1 MTRRFPL
8 HVHVSTLF
16 LVLILVVGALL
27 ATVNHR
33 MSRQVMTDVA
43 NDLTE
48 RISRETLAELNNLIT
63 PVETAVDLIQYSDLV
78 QASSLEQRLKLLP
91 LVRSALDSSVAVT
104 SFYVGYPSGD
114 FFLVRRLRTEAEM
127 IRLRAPEGAEYVVQ
141 SIERRRQPVRGRY
154 LYLDADAKPLRTDN
168 RPEYPGSYDPR
179 SRGWYQ
185 QASASSGTIVTPPY
199 LFFSDREVG
208 LTLAKTVARA
218 RGVVIGADIQLR
230 TLGGIL
236 ARQKVTPHTQ
246 VALTNAAGTVFA
258 HEDSF
263 QLVQFGVDGRQ
274 GPELATL
281 TSFGVPI
288 LAAVGAEV
296 DLAQVAREGRQHQVL
311 RQDGASWQVAVSRVA
326 VDKIAPL
333 LLVMA
338 IPDSELLA
346 NAQAQVRAASLVT
359 LLIMLVSVPI
369 TWLLARGISQSLKQ
383 LVKEANAIGNFDFA
397 APVRLRSYVTE
408 VNTLAET
415 IGKMK
420 RTIRRFLDIS
430 ATISGE
436 RNFERLLPQLLQET
450 VSVVEAS
457 AGVLYLR
464 DGTGLSP
471 ACALTAGGQSLV
483 GPALAGLH
491 PLAFDAHSP
500 AAQPN
505 LAERCG
511 PLLANALRSGQV
523 QAALLGDEDWRVLG
537 MAALFSA
544 DRPATATV
552 APLLN
557 REGELTGAM
566 VLLAS
571 AHSSREHVSFVGALS
586 GTAAVALEAQTLIAQ
601 QKALFES
608 FIQLIAQSIDT
619 KSAYTGGHC
628 AKVPELTRLLAQALC
643 DSTTGPYQ
651 GYTLD
656 DSGWETLR
664 VASWLHDCGKI
675 TTPEHVVD
683 KATKLELIYNRIHE
697 VRMRFEVLKRDAEIA
712 HLRRLGHGQPE
723 SASKAQ
729 LQAEWQA
736 LDEEFAFV
744 AACNQGG
751 EASSPEVR
759 ERLQRISART
769 WLRTLDD
776 TLGLSQEEALRR
788 KDRPQSTLP
797 AVEPLLADQPWHH
810 IDRQPRDMLPADPR
824 WGFTM
829 RMPALLYD
837 QGELHNLTVERGTL
851 TDEDRYKIN
860 EHIVQ
865 TEVMLTQLPFPPHLR
880 RVPEIAAGHH
890 EKLDGT
896 GYPKGL
902 DKSQLSLEAR
912 ILAIADIFEALTA
925 ADRPYKKAKTLSE
938 AVAIMARL
946 RDQNHIDP
954 DVFEVFLRQGVHLA
968 YAHRFMAADLVD
980 EVDVDAMLATR
991 GAIADAQ
998 TNAPL

>member
-16 LVLILVVGALL
+16 LVLILIVGALL
-27 ATVNHR
+27 AAVNHH

-63 PVETAVDLIQYSDLV
+63 PVETAVDLIQYSDLARAV
-78 QASSLEQRLKLLP
+78 SLEQRLNLLP

-104 SFYVGYPSGD
+104 SFYVGYPNGD

-141 SIERRRQPVRGRY
+141 SIERRRQPARGRY
-154 LYLDADAKPLRTDN
+154 LYLDADARLLRTDN
-168 RPEYPGSYDPR
+168 RAEYPGTYDPR
-179 SRGWYQ
+179 SRGWYR
-185 QASASSGTIVTPPY
+185 QASAASGTIVTPPY
-199 LFFSDREVG
+199 LFFFDREVG
-208 LTLAKTVARA
+208 LTLAKTAARA

-230 TLGGIL
+230 TLGASL
-236 ARQKVTPHTQ
+236 ARQKVTPRTQ
-246 VALTNAAGTVFA
+246 VALTNTAGTLFA

-263 QLVQFGVDGRQ
+263 QLVQFGVDGRT

-281 TSFGVPI
+281 ASFGVPI
-288 LAAVGAEV
+288 LATVGAQV
-296 DLAQVAREGRQHQVL
+296 DLAQVAREGRQHVVL
-311 RQDGASWQVAVSRVA
+311 RQDGGSWQVAVSRLA
-326 VDKIAPL
+326 VDKFDPL

-346 NAQAQVRAASLVT
+346 NAQAQVRTASLVT
-359 LLIMLVSVPI
+359 LLIMLVSVPV

-383 LVKEANAIGNFDFA
+383 LVKEADAIGNFDFA

-408 VNTLAET
+408 VSTLAET

-450 VSVVEAS
+450 VSVVDAS

-464 DGTGLSP
+464 DGTGLTP
-471 ACALTAGGQSLV
+471 ACALTAGGQSLA

-491 PLAFDAHSP
+491 PLAFDGHAP
-500 AAQPN
+500 AAQAD
-505 LAERCG
+505 LAARCG
-511 PLLANALRSGQV
+511 PLLAHALRTGQV
-523 QAALLGDEDWRVLG
+523 QAALLTDEDWRVLG
-537 MAALFSA
+537 MAALFAA
-544 DRPATATV
+544 DLPTTATV

-566 VLLAS
+566 VLLARTP
-571 AHSSREHVSFVGALS
+571 SSREHLSFVGALS

-601 QKALFES
+601 QKALFEA

-628 AKVPELTRLLAQALC
+628 AKVPELTRMLAQALC
-643 DSTTGPYQ
+643 DTPSGPYQ

-656 DSGWETLR
+656 DNGWETLR

-723 SASKAQ
+723 AESRAQ
-729 LQAEWQA
+729 LLAEWQA
-736 LDEEFAFV
+736 LDADFAFV

-751 EASSPEVR
+751 EASSPDARV
-759 ERLQRISART
+759 RLQQIAART
-769 WLRTLDD
+769 WQRTLDD
-776 TLGLSQEEALRR
+776 TLGLSQEERLRR
-788 KDRPQSTLP
+788 KDKVPQPLP
-797 AVEPLLADQPWHH
+797 ATEPLLADQPWHH
-810 IDRQPRDMLPADPR
+810 IERQPRDTMPAGNR

-829 RMPALLYD
+829 KVPALLYD
-837 QGELHNLTVERGTL
+837 QGELHNLSVERGTL

-902 DKSQLSLEAR
+902 DKARLSLEAR
-912 ILAIADIFEALTA
+912 MLAVADIFEALTA
-925 ADRPYKKAKTLSE
+925 TDRPYKKGKTLSE

-954 DVFEVFLRQGVHLA
+954 DLFEVFLRQGVHLA
-968 YAHRFMAADLVD
+968 YARRFMAPELVD
-980 EVDVDAMLATR
+980 EVDVEAMLVVSGPAALTHN
-991 GAIADAQ
+991 
-998 TNAPL
+998 TAPA